1 MTLILHMSRKDQMTL
16 NENNSKPV
24 PPDHNDKKK
33 LIDTHLGDYPEK
45 LAKKNFISFK
55 GCSEYK
61 SGSDM
66 PIREFDNWLRTGV
79 QYGCD
84 GTVYRS
90 KRVLNHQSSILG
102 KENCDRNTKKNPHG
116 KKLLRPVHDEHA
128 FQVNLRSNILY
139 NKNKRE
145 VLSFNEICEFIFL
158 TQVIVC
164 VTAKAALDQEG
175 KCDNDSLSVLRK
187 IGKNSAKISWDKTHP
202 NVTHNFKSKKTF
214 NDPLQ
219 VSFHD
224 LDGNPISFCEI
235 PVFSRYFGTDIEI
248 NRYNKEADE
257 FKLLDI
263 HNYKMADHFKYMR
276 NMYPE
281 ALEKIRGLN

>member
-24 PPDHNDKKK
+24 PPDHNDLKKM
-33 LIDTHLGDYPEK
+33 IDIHLVDYPEK

-55 GCSEYK
+55 GSSAHK

-66 PIREFDNWLRTGV
+66 PLREFDNWLRTGV

-102 KENCDRNTKKNPHG
+102 KENCDRNAKKNPHG
-116 KKLLRPVHDEHA
+116 KKRLRPVHCEHA
-128 FQVNLRSNILY
+128 FQVNLRSKILY

-145 VLSFNEICEFIFL
+145 VLSFNKICEFILL

-164 VTAKAALDQEG
+164 VTAKAALDQKG

-187 IGKNSAKISWDKTHP
+187 IGKNSEKSWARHHP
-202 NVTHNFKSKKTF
+202 NVTPNFETEKTF

-224 LDGNPISFCEI
+224 LNGNPISFCEI
-235 PVFSRYFGTDIEI
+235 PVFSRYLGTDIEI

-257 FKLLDI
+257 FQLIEDI
-263 HNYKMADHFKYMR
+263 RNYKMADHFKYMR

>member
-1 MTLILHMSRKDQMTL
+1 MNEAMNKNNAKPRRPDL
-16 NENNSKPV
+16 NDLRNK
-24 PPDHNDKKK
+24 
-33 LIDTHLGDYPEK
+33 IDSQLGDYLVK
-45 LAKKNFISFK
+45 LAKKKFINFK
-55 GCSEYK
+55 GRSEDK

-66 PIREFDNWLRTGV
+66 PIRKFDNWLRTGV

-102 KENCDRNTKKNPHG
+102 KENCDRNTKENPQEG
-116 KKLLRPVHDEHA
+116 KQLRPVHDEHA
-128 FQVNLRSNILY
+128 LPVNLRSKILY

-158 TQVIVC
+158 TQVTVC
-164 VTAKAALDQEG
+164 VTEKAALDQEG
-175 KCDNDSLSVLRK
+175 ICDNDSLSKPRK
-187 IGKNSAKISWDKTHP
+187 IGQRSKKYKWRDEHP
-202 NVTHNFKSKKTF
+202 NIELNYIKRKPF

-219 VSFHD
+219 VSFFD
-224 LDGNPISFCEI
+224 LDGNPISFNEI
-235 PVFSRYFGTDIEI
+235 LVFSRYFGTDIAI
-248 NRYNKEADE
+248 SRYDE
-257 FKLLDI
+257 ETDDFKLLDM
-263 HNYKMADHFKYMR
+263 HNYKMKDHLEYMR